1 LSHGGAPKVDLPPR
15 WFQDEL
21 LQVEVS
27 HDVVSKPQV
36 ISLSILLSITLHTNF
51 KFIHG
56 HHHHG

>member
-1 LSHGGAPKVDLPPR
+1 MEELRRLASLPR

-36 ISLSILLSITLHTNF
+36 ISLSILLSITLHTSF
-51 KFIHG
+51 KFIHA